1 MLPNPEVS
9 TRKPSTKRRA
19 FTGFGAVL
27 LFVLAFVL
35 FFHFNFT
42 TVVVSGQS
50 MLPTLTSGKKVL
62 VGKAYWLVGAVHDG
76 NIVVLKGTTPGEY
89 IIKRVYKMG
98 GEVVDTFN
106 APGSFSLLDGQYK
119 VPEGM
124 IYVLGDN
131 RSISEDSRRFG
142 PVPVR
147 NIIGKVVAY

>member
-1 MLPNPEVS
+1 MLPNSEPTVKR
-9 TRKPSTKRRA
+9 TSTKRRA

-35 FFHFNFT
+35 FFHFSFT

-50 MLPTLTSGKKVL
+50 MLPTLQNGKKVL
-62 VGKAYWLVGAVHDG
+62 VSKAYWLVGSIQDG

-98 GEVVDTFN
+98 GEAVDTFN

-119 VPEGM
+119 VPDGM

-142 PVPVR
+142 PVDLKNV
-147 NIIGKVVAY
+147 IGKVVAY